1 MAQTK
6 ITMLNSIH
14 GYFKDG
20 TRYNLVAGKSYWVD
34 EPKADEYIVKG
45 YATGQVSRK
54 YSDDEVAAIRAS
66 ITVVS
71 LEQEGLIN
79 G

>member
-6 ITMLNSIH
+6 IKMINSVH
-14 GYFKDG
+14 GYFRDG
-20 TRYNLVAGKSYWVD
+20 THYSLDAGKSYWVD
-34 EPKADEYIVKG
+34 SPKADEYIVKG
-45 YATGQVSRK
+45 YAEGNLSRK
-54 YSDDEVAAIRAS
+54 YSDDEAAAIRAS

-71 LEQEGLIN
+71 LDQEGLIN